1 MSIATKTGDK
11 GKTSLFSGE
20 RVSKDN
26 IRVEAYGTMDE
37 LNSFLGDAKHSV
49 TSKGFRG
56 ILENIQRDLF
66 RVCAELA
73 SSSGKVKDPVN
84 GDDVDRLSEDL
95 ENMEKTME
103 LKGFVIP
110 GSSPGS
116 AKLDICR
123 SVTRRGERRIISLAK
138 ENEINGFL
146 IKYVNRLSDLLFIM
160 ARVEEKKSILV
171 KKGT

>member
-20 RVSKDN
+20 RVNKDN

-37 LNSFLGDAKHSV
+37 LNSFLGDAKHSC
-49 TSKGFRG
+49 TTKGFKT
-56 ILENIQRDLF
+56 IIESIQSDLF
-66 RVCAELA
+66 RLCAEL
-73 SSSGKVKDPVN
+73 SSSSMQVNDPM
-84 GDDVDRLSEDL
+84 GSDDVERLSEHL
-95 ENMEKTME
+95 ITMERKME

-110 GSSPGS
+110 GNTPGS

-123 SVTRRGERRIISLAK
+123 SITRRGERRIISLSR
-138 ENEINGFL
+138 EGDINGMI

-160 ARVEEKKSILV
+160 ARMEERDYKYP
-171 KKGT
+171 